1 MFVDRLIY
9 ILIIGMFYSTLL
21 VLSASPRND
30 YWLCCSLHQADVFL
44 WYIQLFVLLSCR
56 WHVNIV
62 RISHFSRHRSSSA
75 ALPCT
80 ISLWWLFCKTFRI
93 YLSPLNTIST
103 VMLPKDNI
111 TVDNMTTWSSE
122 MKIYWNILYFE
133 DWTVSQGYL
142 TSASY
147 WSIHKSRAEV
157 SRCHAAFCLSWL
169 ILLRVE
175 PQCVLVKGNTT
186 SCLLDWVETNPDC

>member
-1 MFVDRLIY
+1 
-9 ILIIGMFYSTLL
+9 MFYSTLL

-133 DWTVSQGYL
+133 DWTVSQGYFHFCFL
-142 TSASY
+142 L
-147 WSIHKSRAEV
+147 INPQEQSRSV
-157 SRCHAAFCLSWL
+157 PLSRC
-169 ILLRVE
+169 ILLKLTNFIT
-175 PQCVLVKGNTT
+175 CWTT
-186 SCLLDWVETNPDC
+186 VCPCEG